1 MRLSGF
7 PTTFSTASNV
17 YRAMVAKRFGGE
29 ERTPAEF
36 CRLIEAI
43 SEADDSAGWVASF
56 GSGARYLAA

>member
-1 MRLSGF
+1 
-7 PTTFSTASNV
+7 
-17 YRAMVAKRFGGE
+17 MVAKRFGGE